1 MKDILIWGAGGF
13 GREVVWLIE
22 GINKI
27 NPTWHI
33 VGFIDD
39 DISKIGQIING
50 YEVIGNSEIL
60 ETYNK
65 ETWIAASIGDPQN
78 KTKAISKLR
87 NPNLKY
93 PVLIHP
99 SVIMS
104 RSIEIGEG
112 TIICAGSILTVNIKI
127 GKHTIINLDCTIGHD
142 AIIGNYCTISPSVN
156 ISGNVSIG
164 EKTFIGTGAHII
176 NDIKIGEN
184 VVIGAGAVVV
194 NNIPSN
200 CTAVG
205 IPARPIKYNE

>member
-13 GREVVWLIE
+13 GREVIWLIE
-22 GINKI
+22 EINKI

-33 VGFIDD
+33 IGFIDD
-39 DISKIGQIING
+39 DISKIGQVING
-50 YEVIGNSEIL
+50 YKIIGSSEIL
-60 ETYNK
+60 ETFNK
-65 ETWIAASIGDPQN
+65 ETWIIVSIGDPQN
-78 KTKAISKLR
+78 KVMAISKLR
-87 NPNLKY
+87 NPHLKY
-93 PVLIHP
+93 PILIHP

-104 RSIEIGEG
+104 QRVEIGEG
-112 TIICAGSILTVNIKI
+112 TVICAGSILTVNIKI

-142 AIIGNYCTISPSVN
+142 VNIGDYSTISPSVN

-176 NDIKIGEN
+176 NNIEIGED
-184 VVIGAGAVVV
+184 VIIGAGAVVV

-205 IPARPIKYNE
+205 IPARPIKYNK